1 LKNDDNI
8 LYLDTN
14 VYIGYYFGEHNT
26 LRHNDKGTIDNEKDQ
41 FHRSKTYFNSSN
53 QIFVP
58 TILMIETF
66 STIRKILS
74 RSLSIITTDKLNKES
89 KELFKK
95 IIIDVSEQKNF
106 KFDQKTDTNQIN
118 LNSIVRKSYDI
129 ISFIQGNLKQTRF
142 CNTCHRGGTQQQI
155 HKCLDMMD
163 IMHVLMA
170 KSYGCKKFVTFDK
183 GFIEI
188 MYHKE
193 IKPVII
199 EIPQ

>member
-1 LKNDDNI
+1 
-8 LYLDTN
+8 
-14 VYIGYYFGEHNT
+14 
-26 LRHNDKGTIDNEKDQ
+26 
-41 FHRSKTYFNSSN
+41 
-53 QIFVP
+53 
-58 TILMIETF
+58 
-66 STIRKILS
+66 
-74 RSLSIITTDKLNKES
+74 
-89 KELFKK
+89 
-95 IIIDVSEQKNF
+95 IIDVSEQKNF

-199 EIPQ
+199 EISQ